1 MNRMEIRT
9 DLTYAEQF
17 PETGASTA
25 FATIREALLDVD
37 DRTEG
42 HRARLAELDAEIAA
56 LKADIEE
63 IRRNGTGAGVS
74 G

>member
-1 MNRMEIRT
+1 MMGLNI
-9 DLTYAEQF
+9 
-17 PETGASTA
+17 ETNDPALGLQLVQGQV
-25 FATIREALLDVD
+25 RELRKDHQ
-37 DRTEG
+37 R
-42 HRARLAELDAEIAA
+42 LDAEIAA